1 MDETYGAMLIG
12 VLFATFFQGVLT
24 VQSYMYYETFPGDSL
39 KLKALVAC
47 VWILDTVH
55 LILISQSVY
64 HYLISSWGNDAA
76 LLVSTEPLNLHLV
89 FIGLATI
96 LCQAFFLFRIWSLSK
111 KNWLL
116 TGFLAAACLTSFGFH
131 IVISTQLSFAATVH
145 AFSLN
150 RAQVVVAFTMGA
162 VADVGIAA
170 LLVFY
175 LRRGGKSTFEKTTSV
190 ISRVIQY
197 TVATGGITSLLAVAI
212 VVAYEIRPNGFI
224 HIAIHF
230 SLARMYTNALLATLN
245 SRKALRNV
253 MNGGSTMTSI
263 PHFVNAGSGLA
274 NTTLRE
280 EYTLNALKSPV

>member
-12 VLFATFFQGVLT
+12 GYFQGVLT
-24 VQSYMYYETFPGDSL
+24 VQAYMYYETFPEDPL
-39 KLKALVAC
+39 KLKALVRNPAY
-47 VWILDTVH
+47 TVH

-76 LLVSTEPLNLHLV
+76 LLVSTEPLNVHVV

-116 TGFLAAACLTSFGFH
+116 TGVLAAACLTSFGFH
-131 IVISTQLSFAATVH
+131 IVITTQLSLAATAH
-145 AFSLN
+145 AFNLN
-150 RAQVVVAFTMGA
+150 RADFVISFTI
-162 VADVGIAA
+162 VDVGIAA

-175 LRRGGKSTFEKTTSV
+175 LRRGGKSTSEKTTSV
-190 ISRVIQY
+190 ISRVIRY

-224 HIAIHF
+224 HIVCP
-230 SLARMYTNALLATLN
+230 STLENLN
-245 SRKALRNV
+245 SRKGLRNV
-253 MNGGSTMTSI
+253 MNGGSTMTSM
-263 PHFVNAGSGLA
+263 PHFVVNAGSGLGLRS
-274 NTTLRE
+274 TTLRE
-280 EYTLNALKSPV
+280 DYTLNTLKSPV